1 MFYLSETVKPGKN
14 WMTMDRLYVLRE
26 PRSCLGCQQC
36 RLMGVDVRLSAKFD
50 VEDRFQ
56 LPCAPWNLY
65 LWRVGGGFRLSFLIS
80 LNVSMLVCSLR
91 LCFGW
96 SGMEDLGSFVV
107 VAVAFSFSLLW
118 RIWQS
123 GLTLIH
129 LFPQVSSCLFIPS
142 LLASWWAG
150 WRLSFIC
157 PVFIVYCCWLEESKY
172 AAPLVCLLSFASW
185 CFCSCNAS
193 RWTML
198 PQWVWVYAG
207 VSRIYFMWEVF
218 IEWLVE
224 CGWQL

>member
-1 MFYLSETVKPGKN
+1 MFHACLLSVS
-14 WMTMDRLYVLRE
+14 L
-26 PRSCLGCQQC
+26 
-36 RLMGVDVRLSAKFD
+36 
-50 VEDRFQ
+50 
-56 LPCAPWNLY
+56 
-65 LWRVGGGFRLSFLIS
+65 LWLVWDGGSW
-80 LNVSMLVCSLR
+80 LVCSCR
-91 LCFGW
+91 
-96 SGMEDLGSFVV
+96 GSFFIFITVKNL
-107 VAVAFSFSLLW
+107 A
-118 RIWQS
+118 IWPYS
-123 GLTLIH
+123 HPFGIH

-172 AAPLVCLLSFASW
+172 AAPLVCLLSLASW